1 MLTFKNNMLLIV
13 LVIKCLAQL
22 TQYFFV
28 TLHIYFGIYPCKCN
42 LPDELASGG
51 EFPYKTHVSSSPLKD

>member
-42 LPDELASGG
+42 LPNDTRVE
-51 EFPYKTHVSSSPLKD
+51 KDRLISNKHI